1 MRASYRDRASATNRS
16 ERGTGSVRER
26 SPGVWEV
33 RVVVGF
39 DPARARSIQ
48 RSFTVHGD
56 AALAGTAR
64 RDLVA
69 EYGSARSDIRRTAS
83 AVTLRELL
91 EGYMDSAQLW
101 KPATVTSHRH
111 VVSALLHDPLCHCR
125 LQSLTPAVV
134 RAAICRWRGDGV
146 SVPKVSARWLL
157 LRAAV
162 SWAVAEGLLRLNP
175 LAGMRGPPRPQPR
188 RHHSL
193 DEVRRLLAAAG
204 DAVASADDASRCRP
218 GSAAG
223 ARRLFAAEQSLLL
236 VRLAADSGAR
246 RGELAALRLSD
257 LDGRVLTIERSL
269 SAGVLGPTK
278 SGRTRRVT
286 LGSGTAHMIRS
297 HFRAWAARAVPEQD
311 WLFSPSPRRSAH
323 LTAGALSHRLTR
335 LGQTAGVEHAALHR
349 LRHGVAT
356 YLVDRGRLLKAQAR
370 LGHRDPATTLRHYS
384 HATPLDDTD
393 VADELDHL
401 LNSLDPRHSRT
412 EQ

>member
-1 MRASYRDRASATNRS
+1 
-16 ERGTGSVRER
+16 
-26 SPGVWEV
+26 VWEV

-56 AALAGTAR
+56 AALAGQAR
-64 RDLVA
+64 RELVA
-69 EYGSARSDIRRTAS
+69 EYGSARIDIRQTAA
-83 AVTLRELL
+83 AVTVGELL
-91 EGYMDSAQLW
+91 EGYLGSAQLW
-101 KPATVTSHRH
+101 KPATITSHRH
-111 VVSALLHDPLCHCR
+111 VVSALLRDPLCRCR
-125 LQSLTPAVV
+125 LQSLTPAVM
-134 RAAICRWRGDGV
+134 RAVICRWRGDGV

-162 SWAVAEGLLRLNP
+162 SWAVAGTAP
-175 LAGMRGPPRPQPR
+175 D
-188 RHHSL
+188 S
-193 DEVRRLLAAAG
+193 
-204 DAVASADDASRCRP
+204 VAR
-218 GSAAG
+218 
-223 ARRLFAAEQSLLL
+223 ARRLFAAEQVLLL

-246 RGELAALRLSD
+246 PGELAALRLSD

-286 LGSGTAHMIRS
+286 LGAATVDMIRR
-297 HFRAWAARAVPEQD
+297 HFSGWAAWAVPEQD

-335 LGQTAGVEHAALHR
+335 LGRTADVEHAALHR

-356 YLVDRGRLLKAQAR
+356 YLVDQGRLLKAQAR

-393 VADELDHL
+393 VAGELDHL
-401 LNSLDPRHSRT
+401 LNSLDPRHSGT
-412 EQ
+412 EQQLFHGLPGTAAQPDPPVTECDVQPVSKPPLWRAD

>member
-1 MRASYRDRASATNRS
+1 
-16 ERGTGSVRER
+16 
-26 SPGVWEV
+26 VWEV

-39 DPARARSIQ
+39 DPARGRSIQ

-56 AALAGTAR
+56 AALAGKAR
-64 RDLVA
+64 QELVA
-69 EYGSARSDIRRTAS
+69 EYGLTCSEVRYAAS
-83 AVTLRELL
+83 AVTVGELL
-91 EGYMDSAQLW
+91 EGYLGSAQLW
-101 KPATVTSHRH
+101 KPATAASHRH
-111 VVSALLHDPLCHCR
+111 VVSTLLDDPLCSCR
-125 LQSLTPAVV
+125 LQVLTPAVM
-134 RAAICRWRGDGV
+134 RAAICRWREEGV
-146 SVPKVSARWLL
+146 SVAKVSARWLL
-157 LRAAV
+157 LRSAV

-193 DEVRRLLAAAG
+193 DEVRRLLVAAG
-204 DAVASADDASRCRP
+204 DAVTSAEEAFSRQP

-257 LDGRVLTIERSL
+257 LDRRVLTIERSL
-269 SAGVLGPTK
+269 SAGVLGSTK

-286 LGSGTAHMIRS
+286 LGSGTAEMIRR
-297 HFRAWAARAVPEQD
+297 HFQSWAARAAPEGD
-311 WLFSPSPRRSAH
+311 WLFSPSPQRSGYM
-323 LTAGALSHRLTR
+323 TAGVLSRRLTG
-335 LGQTAGVEHAALHR
+335 LGMAAGVEHAGLHR

-356 YLVDRGRLLKAQAR
+356 YLVDHGRLLKAQAR

-393 VADELDHL
+393 IADALDRL
-401 LNSLDPRHSRT
+401 LNDLAQSTDHG
-412 EQ
+412 E